1 MKLKYR
7 IKKLDDFTEPYC
19 KSDFK
24 NNQLVDHVCY
34 DEYET
39 YDKDIFYSILNDF
52 IDAPKKKL
60 TQNDVK
66 RDFESSEQTLS
77 ENSINKILTYYNG
90 RFDLS
95 KKINN
100 DIKKAIKNVK
110 MNFPVVLKYDIP
122 FEMNYFSC
130 ADDEYDSNV
139 SMNKAYIEIEL
150 SYVLWAEE

>member
-7 IKKLDDFTEPYC
+7 IKKFDDFTLPYW

-24 NNQLVDHVCY
+24 NDQLVNHVYY

-60 TQNDVK
+60 TKNDVK
-66 RDFESSEQTLS
+66 HDFESSEQTLS
-77 ENSINKILTYYNG
+77 ENNINKILTYYNG

-110 MNFPVVLKYDIP
+110 MNFPIVLKYNIS
-122 FEMNYFSC
+122 FEMNYFSY
-130 ADDEYDSNV
+130 ADDEYDSNI

-150 SYVLWAEE
+150 SYVL